1 MALGWKVLLP
11 LALLYITVLAVAIWF
26 VRVQIGWAYGPGMAL
41 VLFGLNVALLVPLL
55 WWLDRG
61 RLVSGSMPQ
70 ETT

>member
-1 MALGWKVLLP
+1 MDFVIHRHGEIALAFGL
-11 LALLYITVLAVAIWF
+11 LAVAIWF

-41 VLFGLNVALLVPLL
+41 VLFGLNVALLVPLV

-61 RLVSGSMPQ
+61 RLVSGSMSQ